1 MSTCTTKMIP
11 TLTYHTGMGPSAST
25 VAKTDTVGHQLQYLI
40 DKRLVHEVRPP
51 DAEIQDVN
59 PLHDG
64 VVEGV
69 QEPGGV
75 GHLARVGNKKNP
87 SKKTHPKNPPK
98 KPTKMFF

>member
-1 MSTCTTKMIP
+1 MV
-11 TLTYHTGMGPSAST
+11 LSAST
-25 VAKTDTVGHQLQYLI
+25 VQQIGHHLRYLI
-40 DKRLVHEVRPP
+40 DKRLVHEVRSP

-75 GHLARVGNKKNP
+75 GHLARVGNKKTHP
-87 SKKTHPKNPPK
+87 KKTHYNVFLGVFLGCFK
-98 KPTKMFF
+98 F

>member
-1 MSTCTTKMIP
+1 V
-11 TLTYHTGMGPSAST
+11 LQQLL
-25 VAKTDTVGHQLQYLI
+25 KTDRTSLAIQYLI

-75 GHLARVGNKKNP
+75 GHLARVGNKK
-87 SKKTHPKNPPK
+87 THPKNPK
-98 KPTKMFF
+98 ITNLKNH

>member
-1 MSTCTTKMIP
+1 MTPMV
-11 TLTYHTGMGPSAST
+11 LSAST
-25 VAKTDTVGHQLQYLI
+25 VQQIGHHLQYLI

-64 VVEGV
+64 VVKGV

-75 GHLARVGNKKNP
+75 GHLAVGEHAVHVQLRVRG
-87 SKKTHPKNPPK
+87 
-98 KPTKMFF
+98 KPQALLYRTAWVAHFF

>member
-1 MSTCTTKMIP
+1 VFRQLLK
-11 TLTYHTGMGPSAST
+11 TGRTSNAIR
-25 VAKTDTVGHQLQYLI
+25 YLI

-75 GHLARVGNKKNP
+75 GHLARVGNKKP
-87 SKKTHPKNPPK
+87 TQKTKNNPPK
-98 KPTKMFF
+98 KTH